1 MIKINNKDTRMTSV
15 NFEQILCKNPADSY
29 FFNVNNG
36 NTRAM
41 GKICSKLT
49 IKTPEKRQWCRFGVF
64 VINFEQILHI
74 VQEFPLLT
82 LNK

>member
-15 NFEQILCKNPADSY
+15 NFEQIMCKNPADSY

-49 IKTPEKRQWCRFGVF
+49 IKTSEKRQ
-64 VINFEQILHI
+64 
-74 VQEFPLLT
+74 
-82 LNK
+82 